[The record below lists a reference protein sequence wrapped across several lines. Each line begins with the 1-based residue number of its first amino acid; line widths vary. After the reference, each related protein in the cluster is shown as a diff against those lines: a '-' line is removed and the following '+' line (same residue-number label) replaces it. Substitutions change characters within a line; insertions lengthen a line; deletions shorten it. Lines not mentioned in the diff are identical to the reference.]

1 MKFEIKSRFTGCLK
15 FIAEIECDKK
25 EEPSVKLGLAVKWA
39 IENFANLLGADLR
52 NANLRG
58 ADLRGAN
65 LCNADL
71 RNANLRGADLS
82 GADLSGADLSGAD
95 LRNAN
100 LRGADLRGANLCNAN
115 LRGADLSGA
124 DLRGANLCNANLS
137 GADLRGADLSGADL
151 SGADLLV
158 FQGLGR
164 EARTLYAHKRKT
176 DGVIEIRTGC
186 FFGTMDGFKEAVKK
200 IHGDNN
206 HAQDYLLMCKLIEQK
221 FGV

>member
-1 MKFEIKSRFTGCLK
+1 MMMKFEIKSRFTGCLK

-82 GADLSGADLSGAD
+82 GADLSGADL
-95 LRNAN
+95 
-100 LRGADLRGANLCNAN
+100 
-115 LRGADLSGA
+115 
-124 DLRGANLCNANLS
+124 
-137 GADLRGADLSGADL
+137 
-151 SGADLLV
+151 LV

>member
-52 NANLRG
+52 NANLR
-58 ADLRGAN
+58 
-65 LCNADL
+65 
-71 RNANLRGADLS
+71 
-82 GADLSGADLSGAD
+82 
-95 LRNAN
+95 
-100 LRGADLRGANLCNAN
+100 
-115 LRGADLSGA
+115 
-124 DLRGANLCNANLS
+124 